1 MDADHNRIHHKSFFR
16 NFLALL
22 ESLWNRSY
30 IQDSK
35 SNSNSEP
42 QRESERSF
50 QSSSQ
55 DIQGGLQD
63 MGTNEFPRRMDE
75 EISSNVSSAH
85 NVISMLSKY
94 EKDIQLPKTRE
105 EEFAESIFEWV
116 KTERE
121 GDVCKFRQ
129 FVVENGTEYTVFED
143 GTRVNTTLI
152 GDVVL
157 MHKHPEEIISKIGNP
172 LEKVQSPVSTPHVPP
187 PLYSS
192 AAQLVPSN
200 SNATASSPIFSIL
213 EKSKKK
219 KKKIQLEITADL
231 PSAEVLS
238 IVRDNFDASDD
249 ELFAYLVNK
258 IDKKKFIASVIASV
272 NK

>member
-1 MDADHNRIHHKSFFR
+1 MGANHDRIHNKSFFR

-22 ESLWNRSY
+22 ESFRNRSRV
-30 IQDSK
+30 QNSEPDSDSK
-35 SNSNSEP
+35 SQRRSEGTL
-42 QRESERSF
+42 RF
-50 QSSSQ
+50 GSQ
-55 DIQGGLQD
+55 DVSTRLQD
-63 MGTNEFPRRMDE
+63 LGRIELLGRLDE
-75 EISSNVSSAH
+75 EVSSDVSQSH
-85 NVISMLSKY
+85 NLNHMISKY
-94 EKDIQLPKTRE
+94 EKDVQLPKTRE

-121 GDVCKFRQ
+121 GDVCRFKNFQ
-129 FVVENGTEYTVFED
+129 VENGIEYTVFED

-172 LEKVQSPVSTPHVPP
+172 LERVQPQVSTPYVPP
-187 PLYSS
+187 AIHPTV
-192 AAQLVPSN
+192 AA
-200 SNATASSPIFSIL
+200 ASTVQPGAASVSPIFSIL

-219 KKKIQLEITADL
+219 KKKIQLDITAEL
-231 PSAEVLS
+231 PSAEVLA

-258 IDKKKFIASVIASV
+258 IDKKKFIAAVIASV